1 MTMTVA
7 TIRRYPVKGLSAQA
21 LTAVELTAGRT
32 LPFDRHYALLHG
44 PAAEVEH
51 EGWRPKSEFFT
62 LVRNEKLAAL
72 ETEFDEDTQTL
83 LIRRNGRQVARGRL
97 DQPTGRMLIEQ
108 FFAAYMAG
116 AAPGAPKIAQGEG
129 FAFTDTEAPLVSLLN
144 LASVHD
150 IERVT
155 KKPVDP
161 GRFRANLWLDGLAPW
176 AEREWIG
183 RTLTV
188 GGATLEVVK
197 PIGRCAAIDV
207 APSGTPDGGSRELN
221 LLQALSRGF
230 GHTQC
235 GVYARVVAGG
245 RVAVGDPVVVVSP

>member
-1 MTMTVA
+1 MTTVA
-7 TIRRYPVKGLSAQA
+7 TIRRYPVKGLSAEE
-21 LTAVELTAGRT
+21 LPAVDLTAGQT
-32 LPFDRHYALLHG
+32 LPFDRAYALLHG

-72 ETEFDEDTQTL
+72 ETGFEEATQTL
-83 LIRRNGRQVARGRL
+83 IIRRNGRQVARGRL
-97 DQPTGRMLIEQ
+97 DQPMGRMLIEQ

-116 AAPGAPKIAQGEG
+116 AAPGAPKIAEARG

-155 KKPVDP
+155 KEPVDP
-161 GRFRANLWLDGLAPW
+161 GRFRANLWLGGLPPW

-183 RTLTV
+183 HTLTI

-207 APSGTPDGGSRELN
+207 APSGSPEGGSRELN
-221 LLQALSRGF
+221 LLQALRRGF

-235 GVYARVVAGG
+235 GVYAHVVTGG
-245 RVAVGDPVVVVSP
+245 RVAVGDAVDLG